1 MCIAAASQ
9 ERLEKERMLIAATV
23 TNHDNLLI
31 EALTS
36 RHHWKMELLAAPKG
50 ALLKAYALL
59 KRPLNFQVKAPT
71 EQEAIAISLL
81 QNRQDQ
87 AANNMRTEKQFK
99 AMMQF
104 MGRTCPTPDDDDT
117 SMEIDH
123 NERSLDALRSKNAN
137 HIKWKS
143 LLTVPSNGK
152 NNLAI
157 YGLND
162 FLAQKACHENK
173 LTAALAKE
181 RMFLVDMI
189 CKRALTR
196 RATQTAELPRKVN
209 YNILHLFKKLGR
221 DLKNLVQED
230 PQDAA
235 MFSMFYDSKLHTATE
250 ENLFFV
256 ATDPKILASN
266 LSGADSAKLK
276 KTFGFLNVATPAQ
289 QGGGAVRRN
298 QYAPY
303 SLPDAALPERPVRP
317 NPTPAVSQVYFL
329 FFFSFDT
336 FQSVLLRFFDITCT
350 IIQTTVFSVPVW
362 Y

>member
-1 MCIAAASQ
+1 
-9 ERLEKERMLIAATV
+9 
-23 TNHDNLLI
+23 
-31 EALTS
+31 
-36 RHHWKMELLAAPKG
+36 
-50 ALLKAYALL
+50 
-59 KRPLNFQVKAPT
+59 
-71 EQEAIAISLL
+71 
-81 QNRQDQ
+81 
-87 AANNMRTEKQFK
+87 
-99 AMMQF
+99 
-104 MGRTCPTPDDDDT
+104 
-117 SMEIDH
+117 
-123 NERSLDALRSKNAN
+123 
-137 HIKWKS
+137 
-143 LLTVPSNGK
+143 
-152 NNLAI
+152 
-157 YGLND
+157 
-162 FLAQKACHENK
+162 
-173 LTAALAKE
+173 
-181 RMFLVDMI
+181 MI

-221 DLKNLVQED
+221 DLKNLVPED

-329 FFFSFDT
+329 SFFSLDT
-336 FQSVLLRFFDITCT
+336 LQSVLLRFFDITCT
-350 IIQTTVFSVPVW
+350 IIRATVFQYQFGTNFYLSTFQVPSDEIEKHKAYFEPALHSTQPHDKVSLLTSSARSTPQLDRAFW
-362 Y
+362 KHYCKNCYWLGKWDVHNLTACKAAGNPCKVQCPTCNKLKKGKVYHWTEDCPNKKTSL